1 MGDWSVMKDQAI
13 YNTHP
18 SVVEIIESKDCF
30 DVDGNSVILDESKI
44 ATELTKLQS
53 AYDSKQYSRDRAE
66 AYASIPDQLD
76 YIYHNGVDAWKE
88 NMILPIKNKYPKE
101 IS

>member
-1 MGDWSVMKDQAI
+1 MMNVPKALQTLRPNAEWVVRGEEIEWLDKVQTQPSDAEIQA
-13 YNTHP
+13 
-18 SVVEIIESKDCF
+18 EI
-30 DVDGNSVILDESKI
+30 
-44 ATELTKLQS
+44 TRLQAEYTS
-53 AYDSKQYSRDRAE
+53 LQYQRDRAT

-76 YIYHNGVDAWKE
+76 YIYHHGVEKWKE

>member
-1 MGDWSVMKDQAI
+1 MTQHTAI

-18 SVVEIIESKDCF
+18 TVTTIDDGVGCC
-30 DVDGNSVILDESKI
+30 DVDGNAVTINQTLVEI
-44 ATELTKLQS
+44 EITRLQAEYTS
-53 AYDSKQYSRDRAE
+53 LQYQRDRAE
-66 AYASIPDQLD
+66 SYASIPDQLD
-76 YIYHNGVDAWKE
+76 YIYHHGVDAWKE